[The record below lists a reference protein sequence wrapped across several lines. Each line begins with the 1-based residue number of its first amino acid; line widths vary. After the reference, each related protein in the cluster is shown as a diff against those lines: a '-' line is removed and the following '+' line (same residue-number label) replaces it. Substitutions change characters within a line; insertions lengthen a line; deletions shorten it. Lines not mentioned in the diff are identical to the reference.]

1 MKEYKGVRMKRYSS
15 ELYDKAMEAPT
26 SRIEKEFGV
35 DGLFRAYLLEEL
47 KRDPEYIKKKEFLKN
62 NPKRSE
68 PFYHYK
74 NLNFW
79 VEQFP
84 EDMEME
90 IYSYGVWCC
99 TPWTIGNFKARNSEL
114 PYGNAIV
121 KRIFK
126 GDKNQLIFDIDGNS
140 VYLHNKNIVDGGS
153 RIEFEHK
160 QKEWEKLQFS
170 IDDYSRS
177 KIQTNVLTESN
188 MNVKELVDSI
198 ENSFL
203 CDLWRIEVEVKKNQ
217 FKNFND
223 LSLDELNKN
232 VDFWKIDSFEENNIH
247 VQKLIIKTK
256 FSKSN
261 KQKIESKKSHETNA
275 IILQASSC
283 PLRY

>member
-1 MKEYKGVRMKRYSS
+1 MKRYSA
-15 ELYDKAMEAPT
+15 EFFNKDMVHPT
-26 SRIEKEFGV
+26 SRIEKEFGIF
-35 DGLFRAYLLEEL
+35 GLIRAELEEEF
-47 KRDPEYIKKKEFLKN
+47 KKDPEYIKKNEFLKN
-62 NPKRSE
+62 NPKRGE

-84 EDMEME
+84 EDTE
-90 IYSYGVWCC
+90 IELYSYGVWFC
-99 TPWTIGNFKARNSEL
+99 TPWTIGNFKARRSEL
-114 PYGNAIV
+114 PGNGIV

-126 GDKNQLIFDIDGNS
+126 GDKNQLIFDIDGDI

-153 RIEFEHK
+153 RIEFEYK
-160 QKEWEKLQFS
+160 QKEWEKLPFS
-170 IDDYSRS
+170 IDDYAKS
-177 KIQTNVLTESN
+177 KIQTNVLEESN

-203 CDLWRIEVEVKKNQ
+203 SDLWKIEVEVQKNQ
-217 FKNFND
+217 FKRFND

-232 VDFWKIDSFEENNIH
+232 VDFWKIDSFEENNIY

-256 FSKSN
+256 FSKSI

-275 IILQASSC
+275 PILQASAC

>member
-1 MKEYKGVRMKRYSS
+1 MKRYSS
-15 ELYDKAMEAPT
+15 ELYDKAMEQPT

-35 DGLFRAYLLEEL
+35 DGLIRAALEEEF
-47 KRDPEYIKKKEFLKN
+47 KRDPEYIKQNEFLKN
-62 NPKRSE
+62 NPKRAK

-84 EDMEME
+84 EDTE
-90 IYSYGVWCC
+90 IELYSHGVWFC

-114 PYGNAIV
+114 PGNAIV

-126 GDKNQLIFDIDGNS
+126 GDKNQLIFDIDGDI

-153 RIEFEHK
+153 RTDFEHK
-160 QKEWEKLQFS
+160 QKEWKKLPFS

-177 KIQTNVLTESN
+177 KIQTNVLEESN

-198 ENSFL
+198 ENSFQG
-203 CDLWRIEVEVKKNQ
+203 DLWRIEVEVQKNK

-232 VDFWKIDSFEENNIH
+232 VDFWKIDSFEENNIY

-256 FSKSN
+256 FTKFS
-261 KQKIESKKSHETNA
+261 KQKVESKKSQTNA
-275 IILQASSC
+275 PILQASAC
-283 PLRY
+283 YLRY